1 MHGGRAD
8 ERGHVTALTLQMTGR
23 QEVELVLDCTGFRW
37 LIINEVPAPMPHVAE
52 MQVSEN
58 SLL

>member
-1 MHGGRAD
+1 MVGEQD
-8 ERGHVTALTLQMTGR
+8 ERGYVTALTLQKTGR
-23 QEVELVLDCTGFRW
+23 REVELVLDCTGFRW

-52 MQVSEN
+52 MQVSES